1 VFITIEP
8 GTFRITLSFE
18 NWGVSLYFLGSIIYT
33 QSMIYIQFIQYQNDK
48 NIPVLAFFCPVQMKA
63 LLV

>member
-1 VFITIEP
+1 MFITIEP

-33 QSMIYIQFIQYQNDK
+33 QSIIYIQFIQYQNDK
-48 NIPVLAFFCPVQMKA
+48 NIPELDFFCPVQMKA